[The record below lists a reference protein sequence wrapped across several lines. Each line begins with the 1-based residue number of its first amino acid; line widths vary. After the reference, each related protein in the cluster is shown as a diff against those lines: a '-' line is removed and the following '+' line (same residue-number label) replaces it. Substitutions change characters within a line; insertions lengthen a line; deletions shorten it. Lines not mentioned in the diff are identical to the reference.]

1 MARCRSCSA
10 PLQAN
15 TNICR
20 YCGVRNDVDLHG
32 KHAYTLHNSQS
43 DRLCPTCNIPLQTID
58 LELDGPFLIER
69 CQQCFGLFF
78 DPGEIETLLESSVS
92 NVFKVNP
99 LLLTNINRERF
110 SKKRPVRY
118 IKCPVCQEFMQRVNF
133 GHRSG
138 VVIDRC
144 HSHGVW
150 LDNGEISHLMEW
162 KKAGGQ
168 ILSEKQQSRQS
179 RLKKDSNSQ
188 ADAIIS
194 QTKIFSR
201 PREPDIIESVA
212 SLIFK
217 LFD

>member
-1 MARCRSCSA
+1 
-10 PLQAN
+10 
-15 TNICR
+15 
-20 YCGVRNDVDLHG
+20 
-32 KHAYTLHNSQS
+32 
-43 DRLCPTCNIPLQTID
+43 
-58 LELDGPFLIER
+58 
-69 CQQCFGLFF
+69 
-78 DPGEIETLLESSVS
+78 
-92 NVFKVNP
+92 
-99 LLLTNINRERF
+99 
-110 SKKRPVRY
+110 
-118 IKCPVCQEFMQRVNF
+118 MQRVNF